1 MGTTPPQS
9 PKSACKQKRLFILF
23 SVCSHHVSSATGFK
37 WILSTRCF
45 VPECS
50 KFFVS
55 DDQQQNMIE
64 LIKHV
69 QKVKFKKKIKR
80 MVKQSELRKYVYIDE
95 IGLVCLKTLT
105 QSIK

>member
-1 MGTTPPQS
+1 M
-9 PKSACKQKRLFILF
+9 
-23 SVCSHHVSSATGFK
+23 
-37 WILSTRCF
+37 
-45 VPECS
+45 PECS

-80 MVKQSELRKYVYIDE
+80 MVKQESLPKQSELRKYVYIDE